1 MADATAGPFGS
12 VSDAPL
18 AGTTVVDLSLGVAGP
33 FAASR
38 LGDLGARVIKV
49 EPLAGDP
56 ARGFG
61 PPFVRG
67 ADETDDDLDGTD
79 GTDGAEGDAATFV
92 ALNRSK
98 AGLAVDLDA
107 P

>member
-1 MADATAGPFGS
+1 MADPTGGPFGS

-49 EPLAGDP
+49 EPLA
-56 ARGFG
+56 
-61 PPFVRG
+61 VTG
-67 ADETDDDLDGTD
+67 AAGV
-79 GTDGAEGDAATFV
+79 AE
-92 ALNRSK
+92 NRHG
-98 AGLAVDLDA
+98 GLSTAMRPKWAVSMSLM
-107 P
+107 